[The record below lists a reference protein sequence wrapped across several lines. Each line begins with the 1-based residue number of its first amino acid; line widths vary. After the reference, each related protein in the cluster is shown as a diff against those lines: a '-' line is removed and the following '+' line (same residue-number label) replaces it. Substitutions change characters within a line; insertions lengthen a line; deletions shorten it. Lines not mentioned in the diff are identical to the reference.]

1 LSLGLAAEQLYDSL
15 PKETRQ
21 ELRDLPAV
29 LKRLQADAQ
38 SLRKRY
44 ESLQEALSASGAAN
58 ASEFDDL
65 REMRDAVQARLGEAV
80 GTLETLRLGLLRLH
94 AGSSTVQG
102 FTTHLDIAAEVST
115 QVSRLIS
122 AHEDVER
129 SLRFPREIA
138 ATPA

>member
-1 LSLGLAAEQLYDSL
+1 L
-15 PKETRQ
+15 PRESRQ
-21 ELRDLPAV
+21 ELRELPQV
-29 LKRLQADAQ
+29 LKRLQNDAQ

-44 ESLQEALSASGAAN
+44 DALQEALSASSTAN
-58 ASEFDDL
+58 EPEFDDL
-65 REMRDAVQARLGEAV
+65 REMRDEVQARLGEAV

-94 AGSSTVQG
+94 AGSGTIEG

-122 AHEDVER
+122 AHQDVER
-129 SLRFPREIA
+129 SLKFPREIA